1 MNDDHKNKEDTEV
14 REEPRVMTKDDVHD
28 YQGLTLNED
37 GQEEKKEEEE
47 GYTIHIRSFS
57 LKKIPLWKKA
67 LFAAGLVACAII
79 FIMLVHHAGHSSCLL
94 LRSRRCHHPHCRWGG
109 VPSEEIY
116 TVKYCQKRGC
126 EKMFNHFFTAP
137 FPLRL

>member
-67 LFAAGLVACAII
+67 LFAAGLAACAII
-79 FIMLVHHAGHSSCLL
+79 FIMLAIAAAYFFVVGGAIVLIA
-94 LRSRRCHHPHCRWGG
+94 GG
-109 VPSEEIY
+109 VVY
-116 TVKYCQKRGC
+116 LLKKYI
-126 EKMFNHFFTAP
+126 
-137 FPLRL
+137 L

>member
-37 GQEEKKEEEE
+37 GQEEKKE

-79 FIMLVHHAGHSSCLL
+79 FIMLAIAAAYFFVVGGAIVLIA
-94 LRSRRCHHPHCRWGG
+94 GG
-109 VPSEEIY
+109 VVY
-116 TVKYCQKRGC
+116 LLKKYI
-126 EKMFNHFFTAP
+126 
-137 FPLRL
+137 L